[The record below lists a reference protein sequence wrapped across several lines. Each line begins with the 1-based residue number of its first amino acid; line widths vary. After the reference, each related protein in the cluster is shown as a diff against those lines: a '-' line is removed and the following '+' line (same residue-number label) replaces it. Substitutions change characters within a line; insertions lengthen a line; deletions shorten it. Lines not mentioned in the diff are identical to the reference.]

1 MQCFNKLSCNLR
13 WLSRPIHKPHNKKV
27 KSGFICRMTFLHFN
41 NMVQVSSEYISI
53 GCNKTAHA
61 ASWGNSG
68 LVAFGADTLIA
79 LYSPLVTIHLSKKE
93 I

>member
-1 MQCFNKLSCNLR
+1 MKFIGFK
-13 WLSRPIHKPHNKKV
+13 HK
-27 KSGFICRMTFLHFN
+27 SLTFLFFFFFFKKI

-61 ASWGNSG
+61 ACWGNNG

-79 LYSPLVTIHLSKKE
+79 LYSPLVSFFLLLLVTPFFFSLSLSY
-93 I
+93 